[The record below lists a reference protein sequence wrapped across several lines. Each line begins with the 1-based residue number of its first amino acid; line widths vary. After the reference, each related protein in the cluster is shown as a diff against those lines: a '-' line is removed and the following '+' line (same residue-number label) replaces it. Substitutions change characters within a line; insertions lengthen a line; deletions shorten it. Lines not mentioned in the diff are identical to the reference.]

1 MMDIV
6 EFARDVLGV
15 DLEPWQEEQLR
26 RAEAGELSSS
36 VVFTGRPRRILDEFE
51 QFTKLGPAKWKAKK
65 EDGDGL

>member
-1 MMDIV
+1 MDII

-26 RAEAGELSSS
+26 RAEAGKLSIS
-36 VVFTGRPRRILDEFE
+36 VVFRGKPKRILDEYN

-65 EDGDGL
+65 ELNK